1 MTQMNPADK
10 AKEKAIKKVER
21 GATAEEYL
29 IVSNAVGKVVFDG
42 KDFTSETIIAA
53 LGDNYAKIREPRLI
67 GAIIRNARNEGWI
80 RPKGMVK
87 GIRKERHGAWV
98 MEWEVI

>member
-1 MTQMNPADK
+1 MNLADE
-10 AKEKAIKKVER
+10 AKEESIQRVQR
-21 GATAEEYL
+21 GATTDEYL
-29 IVSNAVGKVVFDG
+29 MVSNAVGKVVLDG
-42 KDFTSETIIAA
+42 KDFTSETVISV

-87 GIRKERHGAWV
+87 GVRKERHGAWV